1 MRTFVLVF
9 GTFLQLAD
17 GVSAARADHIVLE
30 GGRVLEGEATVAGD
44 KVEVVLESGRISLPR
59 REVLRIDESTSP
71 LAEAR
76 TREAALKPSD
86 VAGMLRLADFCR
98 DHQLLNKER
107 ELLERVVALEPDHAD
122 ARRRLGYVR
131 EGKVWVDRDE
141 LARRAELSR
150 TKDRQERI
158 AIAQK
163 QTDLELTQAKLENE
177 RAAVQRSAAQLA
189 HEQLAREQL
198 AREQDDRRNAQA
210 YGPYARHG
218 AYAGYGW
225 YAPPLL
231 YAGPQPPMSAPSG
244 PPAFAIPGVR
254 HPSDMS
260 FNINGA
266 RSPSSYFEGAFR
278 R

>member
-9 GTFLQLAD
+9 GAFLQLSA

-30 GGRVLEGEATVAGD
+30 GGRVLEGEATVTGD
-44 KVEVVLESGRISLPR
+44 KVDVVLESGRISFPR

-86 VAGMLRLADFCR
+86 VAGLLGLADFCR

-107 ELLERVVALEPDHAD
+107 ALLERVVALEPENAD

-141 LARRAELSR
+141 IARRAELAR
-150 TKDRQERI
+150 TRDRQDRLI
-158 AIAQK
+158 TAQK
-163 QTDLELTQAKLENE
+163 QTDLELAQAKLENE
-177 RAAVQRSAAQLA
+177 RVAAQRSAAQLA
-189 HEQLAREQL
+189 NEQEERRIEQEERL
-198 AREQDDRRNAQA
+198 NAQA
-210 YGPYARHG
+210 YGAYGRHS
-218 AYAGYGW
+218 AFAGSYGW

-231 YAGPQPPMSAPSG
+231 YVGPQPPMSAPRG

-254 HPSDMS
+254 HPSDTS
-260 FNINGA
+260 FHINGA
-266 RSPSSYFEGAFR
+266 RSPASYFEGAFR
-278 R
+278 H

>member
-9 GTFLQLAD
+9 GAFLQL
-17 GVSAARADHIVLE
+17 SAAASSARADQVYLE
-30 GGRVLEGEATVAGD
+30 GGRVLEGEATVEGD
-44 KVEVVLESGRISLPR
+44 KVELLLESGRISLPR
-59 REVLRIDESTSP
+59 SEVLRIDKSTSP

-76 TREAALKPSD
+76 AREAALGPSD
-86 VAGMLRLADFCR
+86 VPGMLRLADFCR

-107 ELLERVVALEPDHAD
+107 ALLERVVSIEPDHAD

-131 EGKVWVDRDE
+131 EGKLWVDRDE
-141 LARRAELSR
+141 LARRAELAR

-163 QTDLELTQAKLENE
+163 QTELELAQAKLENE
-177 RAAVQRSAAQLA
+177 RAAAPRSAAQLSQ
-189 HEQLAREQL
+189 ERDE
-198 AREQDDRRNAQA
+198 RRNALA
-210 YGPYARHG
+210 YGPYGRHG
-218 AYAGYGW
+218 PHGSAYGW

-231 YAGPQPPMSAPSG
+231 YAGPQPPLSAPSG
-244 PPAFAIPGVR
+244 PPPFAIPGAR

-266 RSPSSYFEGAFR
+266 RSPASYFDGAFR

>member
-9 GTFLQLAD
+9 GTFLQLASA
-17 GVSAARADHIVLE
+17 VSAARADHILLE
-30 GGRVLEGEATVAGD
+30 GGRVLEGEATVEGD
-44 KVEVVLESGRISLPR
+44 KVDVVLESGRISFSR
-59 REVLRIDESTSP
+59 REVLRIDEATSP

-86 VAGMLRLADFCR
+86 VAGLLRLSDFCR

-107 ELLERVVALEPDHAD
+107 ELLERVVALEPDHPD

-141 LARRAELSR
+141 LARRAELAR
-150 TKDRQERI
+150 AKDRQDRL

-163 QTDLELTQAKLENE
+163 QTDLELAQAKLDNE
-177 RAAVQRSAAQLA
+177 RAAAQRSAAQLA
-189 HEQLAREQL
+189 REQ
-198 AREQDDRRNAQA
+198 EDRRNAQA
-210 YGPYARHG
+210 YAPYGRHS
-218 AYAGYGW
+218 AYAGSYGW

-254 HPSDMS
+254 HPSDTT

-266 RSPSSYFEGAFR
+266 RSPASYFDGAFR